1 MLVQQESLP
10 LSACSDFYD
19 FIVPK
24 DNLIRKINELI
35 SCSVSKVGNQY
46 ESLFLRISLFI
57 IPKFPEFINS
67 K

>member
-24 DNLIRKINELI
+24 DNLTRKIHYKENKLGVK
-35 SCSVSKVGNQY
+35 C
-46 ESLFLRISLFI
+46 
-57 IPKFPEFINS
+57 
-67 K
+67 